1 MMLLS
6 VWDSCRLV
14 QESLHEPG
22 QVGRIA
28 NQASIRGL
36 RHYPQGVKNMDI
48 PEDPP
53 PRFLP
58 GLGGGPFSEAEFLHQ
73 QVAEIEAYVER
84 FPSAERDLRAL
95 AWIEANA
102 SQYRQQW
109 QIRMVTSGRHRQSM
123 HGG

>member
-1 MMLLS
+1 MNLP
-6 VWDSCRLV
+6 D
-14 QESLHEPG
+14 
-22 QVGRIA
+22 
-28 NQASIRGL
+28 
-36 RHYPQGVKNMDI
+36 
-48 PEDPP
+48 DPTL
-53 PRFLP
+53 RFLP
-58 GLGGGPFSEAEFLHQ
+58 GLEISFSETEFLRQ